1 MTSTRDEAPRT
12 FAWGANARLASR
24 GGGGDGDTPWY
35 KLYRYVPPQREY
47 VLRRFGLEIG
57 YGFWETKGVYERIY
71 LLIPNE

>member
-12 FAWGANARLASR
+12 SAWGANARLASR

>member
-12 FAWGANARLASR
+12 SAWGANARLAS
-24 GGGGDGDTPWY
+24 GGGGGGDTPWY
-35 KLYRYVPPQREY
+35 KPHRYVPPQREY

-71 LLIPNE
+71 RLIPNE